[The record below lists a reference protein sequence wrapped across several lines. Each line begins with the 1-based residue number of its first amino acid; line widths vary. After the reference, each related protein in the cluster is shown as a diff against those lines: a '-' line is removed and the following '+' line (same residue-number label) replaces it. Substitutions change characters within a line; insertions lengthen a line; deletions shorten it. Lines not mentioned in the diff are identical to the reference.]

1 MCQHAGGFL
10 AECRGISSN
19 IALTGAAGHSQAKK
33 EPTMATISPDRIA
46 VSTWSLHRL
55 LGTTYPHDLT
65 TTEIGPMQETYGE
78 GEESLLGLPSVLA
91 NHGYHR
97 LEIVSFHLR
106 SRDKVY
112 LGELRDQLRISEVR
126 LQTLLIDA
134 GDISDPEHGARATA
148 WIASWLEI
156 ANELGAEN
164 ARIIAGKQKP
174 TRDALD
180 RSVKALTAL
189 ADGNAGSPVRLV
201 TENWFDLLAEPAHV
215 HYLLDRLDGRVGLL
229 GDFGNWGGDNKY
241 SDLQS
246 IFGRAELCHAKASF
260 AGGELDEADY
270 GACVTLAEQ
279 AGYKGPYTLIF
290 DNEIPGEW
298 HGLATERDF
307 ITSRDV

>member
-1 MCQHAGGFL
+1 
-10 AECRGISSN
+10 
-19 IALTGAAGHSQAKK
+19 
-33 EPTMATISPDRIA
+33 MATISPDRIA

-65 TTEIGPMQETYGE
+65 TTEIGPETPAYGE
-78 GEESLLGLPSVLA
+78 GEESLLGLPSTLA

-106 SRDKVY
+106 SRDPVY
-112 LGELRDQLRISEVR
+112 LGELRDQLKISDVR

-134 GDISDPEHGARATA
+134 GDITHPEYGLRDQK
-148 WIASWLEI
+148 WIAGWIEV
-156 ANELGAEN
+156 ANELGAEH

-180 RSVKALTAL
+180 RSVKALHSL

-215 HYLLDRLDGRVGLL
+215 HYLLDRLEGRIGLL
-229 GDFGNWGGDNKY
+229 GDFGNWGGESKY
-241 SDLQS
+241 ADLRS

-260 AGGELDEADY
+260 INGELDEADY
-270 GACVTLAEQ
+270 GACVTLAEE
-279 AGYKGPYTLIF
+279 AGYSGPYTLIF
-290 DNEIPGEW
+290 DSDTPGEW
-298 HGLATERDF
+298 QGLATERDF

>member
-1 MCQHAGGFL
+1 
-10 AECRGISSN
+10 
-19 IALTGAAGHSQAKK
+19 
-33 EPTMATISPDRIA
+33 MATISPDRIA

-55 LGTTYPHDLT
+55 LGTVYPHDLT
-65 TTEIGPMQETYGE
+65 TSEVGPETPTYGE

-112 LGELRDQLRISEVR
+112 LGELRDQLKVSDVR

-134 GDISDPEHGARATA
+134 GDISHPEHGARDQKWVAG
-148 WIASWLEI
+148 WIET
-156 ANELGAEN
+156 ANELGAEH

-180 RSVKALTAL
+180 RSVKALAAL

-215 HYLLDRLDGRVGLL
+215 HYLLDKLDGRIGLL

-241 SDLQS
+241 SDLRS
-246 IFGRAELCHAKASF
+246 IFGRAELCHAKANF
-260 AGGELDEADY
+260 IDGDLDEADY
-270 GACVTLAEQ
+270 GACVTLAEE

-290 DNEIPGEW
+290 DSEIPGEW

>member
-1 MCQHAGGFL
+1 MAQ
-10 AECRGISSN
+10 
-19 IALTGAAGHSQAKK
+19 IAA
-33 EPTMATISPDRIA
+33 DRIA
-46 VSTWSLHRL
+46 VSTWSLHCL
-55 LGTTYPHDLT
+55 LGMTYPHDLT
-65 TTEIGPMQETYGE
+65 TNEIGPMQETYGE

-106 SRDKVY
+106 SRDPIY
-112 LGELRDQLRISEVR
+112 LAELRDQLKIANVR

-134 GDISDPEHGARATA
+134 GDISHPEHGARDQK
-148 WIASWLEI
+148 WIAGWIEI

-215 HYLLDRLDGRVGLL
+215 HFLLDKLDGRIGLL
-229 GDFGNWGGDNKY
+229 GDFGNWGGPNKY
-241 SDLQS
+241 SDLKS

-260 AGGELDEADY
+260 IDGDLDEADY
-270 GACVTLAEQ
+270 GACVRLAEE

-290 DNEIPGEW
+290 DSEIPGEW

-307 ITSRDV
+307 ITALDV

>member
-1 MCQHAGGFL
+1 MS
-10 AECRGISSN
+10 IS
-19 IALTGAAGHSQAKK
+19 A
-33 EPTMATISPDRIA
+33 DRIA

-55 LGTTYPHDLT
+55 LGMTYPHDLT

-106 SRDKVY
+106 SRDPIY
-112 LGELRDQLRISEVR
+112 LGELRDQLRIANVR

-134 GDISDPEHGARATA
+134 GDISHPEHGARDQA
-148 WIASWLEI
+148 WIAGWVEI

-180 RSVKALTAL
+180 RSIKSLGDL
-189 ADGNAGSPVRLV
+189 ARSNAGSSVRLV

-215 HYLLDRLDGRVGLL
+215 HYLLDRLEGQVGLL
-229 GDFGNWGGDNKY
+229 ADFGNWGGPNKY
-241 SDLQS
+241 SDLRS
-246 IFGRAELCHAKASF
+246 IFGRAELCHAKAQF
-260 AGGELDEADY
+260 IDGDLDEADY
-270 GACVTLAEQ
+270 EQCVKLAEES
-279 AGYKGPYTLIF
+279 GYKGPYTLIF
-290 DNEIPGEW
+290 DSDTPSEW
-298 HGLATERDF
+298 HGLSSERDF
-307 ITSRDV
+307 VTSL